1 MELTANTFRFLP
13 YRCMKY
19 TTFQDLTVG
28 QYQELYRIHT
38 SKDDD
43 LDKVIQS
50 VAILTGTTPKQVEEM
65 TLPQF
70 NLVSLELALIFSG
83 EPVKTKPPRYLKLNG
98 KKYAVEYNVRKL
110 NAGQYI
116 EIQAWIKDGKMIE
129 NMHKV
134 IASLIYPVSWWS
146 KGKNDSAEHEVNS
159 ELILDCNYLQ
169 VQGICVFFSLL
180 WNASI
185 KALVPYLKKG
195 VLKKVTTNQK
205 EVTEALE
212 MVLDGSLMQD
222 KLQPMK
228 ESV

>member
-1 MELTANTFRFLP
+1 
-13 YRCMKY
+13 MKY
-19 TTFQDLTVG
+19 TTFSELTVG

-50 VAILTGTTPKQVEEM
+50 IAILTGTTPKQVEEM
-65 TLPQF
+65 TLPEF
-70 NLVSLELALIFSG
+70 NLVSLELAVIFSG
-83 EPVKTKPPRYLKLNG
+83 QQSKIKPPRFLKLHG

-116 EIQAWIKDGKMIE
+116 EIQAWLKDGKMIE

-134 IASLIYPVSWWS
+134 IASLIYPVNFWT
-146 KGKNDSAEHEVNS
+146 KGKNDSAEHEINS

-169 VQGICVFFSLL
+169 VQSICVFFSLL

-185 KALVPYLKKG
+185 KALVPYLKKD
-195 VLKKVTTNQK
+195 LMRKIPNNQQK
-205 EVTEALE
+205 EVTAALQIA
-212 MVLDGSLMQD
+212 LDGSLMQD

-228 ESV
+228 E